1 MSHPELKPLHP
12 KDLCIHP
19 KCPDCG
25 WRWSHTPGIACRW
38 VLCWLC
44 EREREAA

>member
-1 MSHPELKPLHP
+1 MKHPEPKPLHP
-12 KDLCIHP
+12 KDLCIHTA
-19 KCPDCG
+19 CAECG
-25 WRWSHTPGIACRW
+25 WRWSHTPGMACRW